1 LKWATIRYRR
11 PSAIAAAVPTVLAFI
26 VATAFI
32 VTVGVFLTGTGC
44 AWAMLRRRSRLK
56 RSLTNLE
63 LAESYGNLDFRSAK
77 VKAGNQR

>member
-1 LKWATIRYRR
+1 
-11 PSAIAAAVPTVLAFI
+11 
-26 VATAFI
+26 
-32 VTVGVFLTGTGC
+32 
-44 AWAMLRRRSRLK
+44 MLRRRSRLK